1 MGKKPTLAK
10 KKKVLA
16 IDTSCD
22 DTSVAI
28 LEGARVLA
36 NVVASQTNIH
46 QQYGGVFPTLAKQ
59 AHQANIEACTK
70 TALHRAGFNDESK
83 IKDQLQAVAV
93 TVGPGLAPALE
104 VGINYAKKLAKMW
117 QLPIIPVNHIEAHAL
132 SPLLQPKTQN
142 LSRTINFPVL
152 AMVIS
157 GGHSEFILIKKSG
170 DYERLGWT
178 VDDSAGECLD
188 KIGRMLDLG
197 YPAGP
202 ILEKL
207 AKKGNAK
214 RWSLPLA
221 MTNVE
226 NFNLSFSGFKTATHQ
241 LIKQLK
247 KEEKLDA
254 QAVCDLAAIVQQQ
267 VFAQINY
274 KLEKILFSP
283 DLNQKIYPQAQ
294 LSKKIKQGK
303 IKPPITTIN
312 ELWLGGGVA
321 ANIALRNSI
330 RHTLKNYQKLSAKK
344 INLYLP
350 YHKKFCADN
359 AAMIALTAHLT
370 LKRGVTTFEGKLDRQ
385 PNLAIGAAL
394 PSMLE

>member
-10 KKKVLA
+10 KKKILA

-59 AHQANIEACTK
+59 AHQENIEACTK

-83 IKDQLQAVAV
+83 SKTSYKRWQSPSGRGWHRLWKSVLTMPKISQNV
-93 TVGPGLAPALE
+93 
-104 VGINYAKKLAKMW
+104 

-283 DLNQKIYPQAQ
+283 DLNQKIYPKAQ

>member
-1 MGKKPTLAK
+1 MGKKQKLANNK
-10 KKKVLA
+10 ILA

-28 LEGARVLA
+28 LEGTRVLA

-59 AHQANIEACTK
+59 AHQENIEACTQI
-70 TALHRAGFNDESK
+70 ALKKAGLNGEK
-83 IKDQLQAVAV
+83 KAKDQLAAVAV

-104 VGINYAKKLAKMW
+104 VGINYAKKLAKNW

-132 SPLLQPKTQN
+132 SPLLQPRTKN
-142 LSRTINFPVL
+142 LNRKINFPVL
-152 AMVIS
+152 AIVIS
-157 GGHSEFILIKKSG
+157 GGHSEFILIKNIG
-170 DYERLGWT
+170 NYERLGWT

-207 AKKGNAK
+207 AKKGNPN

-221 MTNVE
+221 MTSVE
-226 NFNLSFSGFKTATHQ
+226 NFNLSFSGLKTASHQ

-247 KEEKLDA
+247 TAEKLDA
-254 QAVCDLAAIVQQQ
+254 QAVYDLAAVVQQQ

-283 DLNQKIYPQAQ
+283 DLNKKKYPKAQ
-294 LSKKIKQGK
+294 LTKKIKQGK
-303 IKPPITTIN
+303 IEAPITTIN

-321 ANIALRNSI
+321 ANISLRNSI
-330 RHTLKNYQKLSAKK
+330 RQTLKNYQKLSTKK

-359 AAMIALTAHLT
+359 AAMIALTAQFKLGLDKT
-370 LKRGVTTFEGKLDRQ
+370 AFEGELDRQ
-385 PNLAIGAAL
+385 PNLKIGTLCQAC
-394 PSMLE
+394 

>member
-1 MGKKPTLAK
+1 MGKKQKLATEK
-10 KKKVLA
+10 TILA

-28 LEGARVLA
+28 LAGARVLA

-59 AHQANIEACTK
+59 AHQENIEACTQ
-70 TALHRAGFNDESK
+70 TALKRAGFHDENK

-104 VGINYAKKLAKMW
+104 VGINYAKKLAKNW
-117 QLPIIPVNHIEAHAL
+117 QLPIIPINHIEAHAL
-132 SPLLQPKTQN
+132 SPLLQPKTKKIN
-142 LSRTINFPVL
+142 RKINFPIL

-157 GGHSEFILIKKSG
+157 GGHSEFILIKNIG

-207 AKKGNAK
+207 AKKGNPN

-221 MTNVE
+221 MTSVE
-226 NFNLSFSGFKTATHQ
+226 NFNLSFSGLKTATHQ

-254 QAVCDLAAIVQQQ
+254 QAVYDLAATAQQQ

-274 KLEKILFSP
+274 KLEKILLSS
-283 DLNQKIYPQAQ
+283 DLNKKIYPKAQ
-294 LSKKIKQGK
+294 LTKKIKRGK
-303 IKPPITTIN
+303 VTPPITAIN

-321 ANIALRNSI
+321 ANIILRTSI
-330 RHTLKNYQKLSAKK
+330 RQTLKNYQKLSAKK

-359 AAMIALTAHLT
+359 AAMIALTAQFKLDQNKT
-370 LKRGVTTFEGKLDRQ
+370 AVEDKLDRQ
-385 PNLAIGAAL
+385 PNLKIGTFCQAC
-394 PSMLE
+394 